1 MSVAL
6 PLRFGALTFQVLR
19 YEDLRDD
26 VRFLEQAGF
35 DAAWLADQIVP
46 VELPVMEAWTTLA
59 ALAANTERIRLGTLV
74 TNVAMRNPAMVARQ
88 ANTVD
93 QVSGGRLELGIGAG
107 YFEDEH
113 RWLGID
119 YLDGRG
125 RVDRLIE
132 AAEILDEALR
142 GGRVTYS
149 GTHFRLDD
157 APTSPPP
164 VQQPRP
170 PLWIAARAPRSLR
183 VAVRLAD
190 GVAAFGDH
198 GLVTEESVAAFRKL
212 VDQIQEACAAAGRD
226 PRTLRIVYLAGFADE
241 RPFASTDAATDF
253 IGRFAEAGATD
264 FAFTMYNPA
273 QPGMADGAAAGRY
286 AGREQLEQL
295 AADVLPRL
303 RLSTHGEPPV
313 ETRA

>member
-119 YLDGRG
+119 FLDGRG

-132 AAEILDEALR
+132 AAEILDQALR
-142 GGRVTYS
+142 GRRVTYS

-170 PLWIAARAPRSLR
+170 PLWIAARAPRALR
-183 VAVRLAD
+183 GAGRLGD
-190 GVAAFGDH
+190 GAAAFGDH
-198 GLVTEESVAAFRKL
+198 GLVTEESLTAFRTL
-212 VDQIQEACAAAGRD
+212 VDQIHEACAAAG
-226 PRTLRIVYLAGFADE
+226 
-241 RPFASTDAATDF
+241 
-253 IGRFAEAGATD
+253 
-264 FAFTMYNPA
+264 
-273 QPGMADGAAAGRY
+273 
-286 AGREQLEQL
+286 
-295 AADVLPRL
+295 
-303 RLSTHGEPPV
+303 
-313 ETRA
+313 

>member
-1 MSVAL
+1 MGTL
-6 PLRFGALTFQVLR
+6 QPLRFGALTFQALR

-26 VRFLEQAGF
+26 VRFLERTGY
-35 DAAWLADQIVP
+35 DSAWLADQVVP
-46 VELPVMEAWTTLA
+46 IELPVMEAWTTLS

-88 ANTVD
+88 ATTVD
-93 QVSGGRLELGIGAG
+93 QISRGRLELGIGSG

-132 AAEILDEALR
+132 AAEILDQALR
-142 GGRVTYS
+142 GNRVTYP
-149 GTHFRLDD
+149 GTHFQLDD

-170 PLWIAARAPRSLR
+170 PLWIAARAERSLR
-183 VAVRLAD
+183 LAVRLAD

-198 GLVTEESVAAFRKL
+198 GLVTEQSLAAFKEL
-212 VDQIQEACAAAGRD
+212 VGRLQEACTAGGRD
-226 PRTLRIVYLAGFADE
+226 PRTLRCVYLAGFADE
-241 RPFASTDAATDF
+241 RPFASADAAADF

-264 FAFTMYNPA
+264 FAFTMHNPA

-286 AGREQLEQL
+286 ADREQLEAL
-295 AADVLPRL
+295 ATDLLPSL
-303 RLSTHGEPPV
+303 RGRSPV
-313 ETRA
+313 ESPLEAGA